1 MENGEQKIFV
11 WCNFS
16 EGMDD
21 AILHGI
27 MIAST
32 LHKELCL
39 FHLLDHKLHESAE
52 IAEARLRGA
61 TFRISAFLSALHVKY
76 LVEDQDIIRSL
87 NDLAELYECLV
98 LVAHKKSAANLLPV
112 LPYAAFPFLFVSSK
126 INLDQIYQQIVVPV
140 GYMKKSKDL
149 ALWAS
154 YLGRHNNAV
163 VNLFLSSEGWSEDQK
178 TVKNNLFS
186 IQRFYGKFKFP
197 VQVIESHTPTWKLQK
212 SSLSHALSFKFAM
225 LIIAT
230 SNKTTFLDSLLG
242 LTEVKVIAKSEDLSV
257 MCVNSQRD
265 FYTFCS

>member
-11 WCNFS
+11 WCDFS

-32 LHKELCL
+32 LGKELCL
-39 FHLLDHKLHESAE
+39 FHLLDRRLHENTE
-52 IAEARLRGA
+52 IAEARLRGT
-61 TFRISAFLSALHVKY
+61 TFRISDYLTNIRVRY
-76 LVEDQDIIRSL
+76 LVQDQDVVKSL

-98 LVAHKKSAANLLPV
+98 LVAQKRSAAHLLPV
-112 LPYAAFPFLFVSSK
+112 LRHAAFPFLFVSAK
-126 INLDQIYQQIVVPV
+126 TNLDQIYRQIVVPV

-154 YLGRHNNAV
+154 YLGRHNNANV
-163 VNLFLSSEGWSEDQK
+163 SLFLSEEGWSEDQK

-186 IQRFYGKFKFP
+186 IQRFYSKFKFP
-197 VQVIESHTPTWKLQK
+197 VQVIESHTATWKLQK
-212 SSLSHALSFKFAM
+212 ASLGHTLSLKFAM
-225 LIIAT
+225 LIIAG
-230 SNKTTFLDSLLG
+230 SFKTTILDSFLG
-242 LTEVKVIAKSEDLSV
+242 LTEVKVISKSEDLSV
-257 MCVNSQRD
+257 MCVNSRRD